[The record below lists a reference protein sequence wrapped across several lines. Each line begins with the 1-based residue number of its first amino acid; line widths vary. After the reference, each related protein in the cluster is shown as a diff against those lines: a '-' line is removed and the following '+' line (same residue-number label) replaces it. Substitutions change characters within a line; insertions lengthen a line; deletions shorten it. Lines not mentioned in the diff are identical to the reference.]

1 MNDKSTSDLNTRIRA
16 LSDELGIVEV
26 DLPMPANI
34 RKLAEQARQ
43 VACYHPHASSKD
55 TAIPFYIGFGMHIV
69 YHTIGGDVCV
79 TEPYVIG
86 EPLRRVR
93 LLDVPLG
100 KVPSYKGKPAVEWFY
115 APGSWIMT
123 LARLAEEAGYKE

>member
-1 MNDKSTSDLNTRIRA
+1 MNDKSTSDLNARIRA

-26 DLPMPANI
+26 NLLLPANV

-43 VACYHPHASSKD
+43 VACYHPHASGTA
-55 TAIPFYIGFGMHIV
+55 TAIPFYIGFGLHIV
-69 YHTIGGDVCV
+69 YHTLAVQVTV
-79 TEPYVIG
+79 TEAYVVG
-86 EPLRRVR
+86 EPLRHVR
-93 LLDVPLG
+93 LLDAPLG
-100 KVPSYKGKPAVEWFY
+100 KVPSYKGKPAVDWFY